1 MARKLP
7 PLNSLRAFEAAA
19 RHLSFT
25 KAADELCV
33 TQAAVSHQVK
43 SLEDY
48 LDKALFVRSPRN
60 LQLTE
65 YGLRLLPVLVKSFDN
80 MSDVI
85 KDLRLEESRGMVKVR
100 LAPSFSAKWLSPKLM
115 SFWQQYP
122 EVSLSMY
129 HGNNAVDF
137 AREDIDIAITYGRGY
152 WPGVDAFPI
161 MRLDYFPVASPEFLA
176 KQPPITSYEEMAQY
190 YLLHDVDHDTWLAW
204 YKHVGLPNIPLKSG
218 YIFDDTNVV
227 IQAAIDGQGF
237 ALCSSQFVAD
247 HFKSGRLV
255 KVFEDS
261 LETDYA
267 YYVCCPPSHLRRPG
281 VREFRDWMIAQSEIP
296 SQTE

>member
-19 RHLSFT
+19 RHLSFS
-25 KAADELCV
+25 KAANELCV
-33 TQAAVSHQVK
+33 TQAAISHQVK

-48 LDKALFVRSPRN
+48 LSLALFIRAPRN

-65 YGLRLLPVLVKSFDN
+65 YGLRMLPVMVESLDN
-80 MSDVI
+80 MADVI

-115 SFWQQYP
+115 DFWQQYP

-129 HGNNAVDF
+129 HGNQAVDF
-137 AREDIDIAITYGRGY
+137 AREDIDLAVTYGRGY
-152 WPGVDAFPI
+152 WTGVQALPL
-161 MRLDYFPVASPEFLA
+161 MSLDYFPVASPEYLA
-176 KQPPITSYEEMAQY
+176 KRPAIESYADMAKY
-190 YLLHDVDHDTWLAW
+190 YLLHDGDHDSWLAW
-204 YKHVGLPNIPLKSG
+204 YNQVGLPHIPLKSG

-227 IQAAIDGQGF
+227 IQAALDGQGF
-237 ALCSSQFVAD
+237 ALGSTQFIAD
-247 HFKSGRLV
+247 HLQSGRLV
-255 KVFEDS
+255 KVFEES

-267 YYVCCPPSHLRRPG
+267 YYVCCPPSHLKRPG
-281 VREFRDWMIAQSEIP
+281 VREFRDWIYAQSELGA
-296 SQTE
+296 QDG